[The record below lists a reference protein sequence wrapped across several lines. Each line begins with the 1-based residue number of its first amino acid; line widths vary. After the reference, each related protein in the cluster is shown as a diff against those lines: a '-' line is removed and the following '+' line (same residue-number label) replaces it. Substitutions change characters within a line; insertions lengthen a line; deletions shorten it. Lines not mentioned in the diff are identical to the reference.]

1 MILLI
6 TCEVKGLWVH
16 IIKINKFNLFDLC
29 CYGNGLLCV
38 LWHFQPFS
46 GQKVLKL
53 TLKRMICILRSWSC
67 ITILKASCQSVN
79 LVLYKQCKINFAAF
93 HLVACLHLA
102 TLLVLTNWKTGKFSL
117 FLTYLKS
124 TCQGK
129 HIFFL
134 LLGNVLDIAP
144 SIMIRTPWGIVS
156 VKMGV
161 ARKSCIFT
169 KNVNF
174 AYIKHIHFTQ
184 ISLHF
189 TSLKTKIFHF

>member
-1 MILLI
+1 M
-6 TCEVKGLWVH
+6 KGLWVH
-16 IIKINKFNLFDLC
+16 IIKINKFNLFDFC
-29 CYGNGLLCV
+29 CHGNGLLCV

-46 GQKVLKL
+46 GRKLLKL
-53 TLKRMICILRSWSC
+53 PFKRMICILRIWSR
-67 ITILKASCQSVN
+67 IKILKASCQSVN
-79 LVLYKQCKINFAAF
+79 LALYKQCKINFAGF
-93 HLVACLHLA
+93 RLVVFLHLA
-102 TLLVLTNWKTGKFSL
+102 TLLVLSNWKTGKFSL
-117 FLTYLKS
+117 FWTYQKS

-129 HIFFL
+129 HIFSFSL
-134 LLGNVLDIAP
+134 VMYWTLSP

-156 VKMGV
+156 VKRGF

-174 AYIKHIHFTQ
+174 AYIKHIHFAQ